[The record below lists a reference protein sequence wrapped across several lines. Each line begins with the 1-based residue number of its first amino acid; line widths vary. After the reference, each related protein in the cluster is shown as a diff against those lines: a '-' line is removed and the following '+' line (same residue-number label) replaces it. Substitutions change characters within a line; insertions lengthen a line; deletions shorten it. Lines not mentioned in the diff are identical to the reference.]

1 MSKSAKPD
9 NTSPVAAFEKALEE
23 LEQVVAG
30 MERGEQS
37 LDDSLVAY
45 ERGIALYRQC
55 QSALEQAE
63 QRVSRVN
70 DAANPEQQTPFRE
83 DDAP

>member
-1 MSKSAKPD
+1 MSKSVKNQDA
-9 NTSPVAAFEKALEE
+9 SPVAAFEKALEE
-23 LEQVVAG
+23 LEQVVSG

-37 LDDSLVAY
+37 LDDSLAAY

-63 QRVSRVN
+63 QRVSMVN
-70 DAANPEQQTPFRE
+70 NAANPEQQTPFRE
-83 DDAP
+83 NDAP

>member
-1 MSKSAKPD
+1 
-9 NTSPVAAFEKALEE
+9 
-23 LEQVVAG
+23 

-37 LDDSLVAY
+37 LDESLAAY

-63 QRVSRVN
+63 QRVTLVN
-70 DAANPEQQTPFRE
+70 NTANPEQQTPFR
-83 DDAP
+83 DNDAD

>member
-1 MSKSAKPD
+1 MSKFPKTPE
-9 NTSPVAAFEKALEE
+9 TSPVADFEKALAE
-23 LEQVVAG
+23 LEQVVSA

-37 LDDSLVAY
+37 LDQSLASY

-63 QRVSRVN
+63 QRVTLVTN
-70 DAANPEQQTPFRE
+70 AADPDTQTPFRQT
-83 DDAP
+83 DAD